1 MKSDNS
7 SRVRRPTV
15 KARPPVETAVA
26 SRRVVSVDL
35 PPEPSSA
42 TRARQLAREHVAEC
56 PAAVIDTVALLVTEL
71 VTNAVLHA
79 RTELHLVIETEPGVV
94 RLRVEDHSP
103 GTPVLRH
110 YDTDDVTGRGLA
122 LVDMFA
128 ARWGV
133 DSRPG
138 GKSVWCEIE
147 IPSSDQD
154 GQ

>member
-1 MKSDNS
+1 MKSGFLHAF
-7 SRVRRPTV
+7 RLPKV
-15 KARPPVETAVA
+15 KARPPVKTAVA

-56 PAAVIDTVALLVTEL
+56 PPEVIDTVALLVTEL

-103 GTPVLRH
+103 GTPVIRN
-110 YDTDDVTGRGLA
+110 YGTDDVTGRGLA
-122 LVDMFA
+122 LVDMIA
-128 ARWGV
+128 TRWGV
-133 DSRPG
+133 DPRPG
-138 GKSVWCEIE
+138 GKAVWCEID
-147 IPSSDQD
+147 IPSPDQD